1 MSSFATSYR
10 RKQRVIGDNRVNR
23 NYNRQLEG
31 FNLYYKDTLTKHDCI
46 IDGVPTQAVFQDHSQ
61 SNNKDLSDDKYVV
74 VPNSVEVGVGS
85 YIEWADETWMV
96 FTEEYKTIPSHQ
108 QLKIKH
114 TNRRL
119 KWLTNKNSKLIC
131 NFGKGWPAYVQNQT
145 LYTLGVSFSGQNIAL
160 ANAKMSV
167 YIKDVPETRAVKVG
181 TRLWIAGQ
189 VYKIE
194 FADYVSRP
202 GLVNWLLDEDTK
214 NPKDVPET
222 RAVKVGTR
230 LWIAGQVYKIEFA
243 DYVSRPGLVNWLLD
257 EDTKNPETDNSDLEI
272 ADYWDSGG
280 KDEDDSTKDVSKLT
294 MPTDGSDSHSEDEKP
309 KVEWNIEGTIK
320 ARLGHTYV
328 YTAMNSDGTKAD
340 VSEWMIG
347 TLEDSPFYVKEKDN
361 HSITVTVKD
370 IYKLVGQTVTITAK
384 ANDEIKNIAI
394 KIIKKF

>member
-1 MSSFATSYR
+1 MSSFSTSYR
-10 RKQRVIGDNRVNR
+10 RKQKILGDNRVTR
-23 NYNRQLEG
+23 NYNRQLEE
-31 FNLYYKDTLTKHDCI
+31 FNLFYRDTLTRHDCV

-96 FTEEYKTIPSHQ
+96 FTEEYKTIPTHQ

-145 LYTLGVSFSGQNIAL
+145 LYTLGVSFAGQNIAL

-167 YIKDVPETRAVKVG
+167 YIKDIPETRAVKVG

-189 VYKIE
+189 VYK
-194 FADYVSRP
+194 V
-202 GLVNWLLDEDTK
+202 
-214 NPKDVPET
+214 
-222 RAVKVGTR
+222 
-230 LWIAGQVYKIEFA
+230 EFA

-257 EDTKNPETDNSDLEI
+257 EDTKNPETDNFDLEI
-272 ADYWDSGG
+272 ADYWVSGSKNG
-280 KDEDDSTKDVSKLT
+280 EKPNDKDEN
-294 MPTDGSDSHSEDEKP
+294 GSIPPVVDDSHSESDKP
-309 KVEWNIEGTIK
+309 KVKWNIEGELK

-328 YTAMNSDGTKAD
+328 YTAMNSDGTKAS
-340 VSEWMIG
+340 VSEWIIG
-347 TLEDSPFYVKEKDN
+347 TLEDSPFYVKEKN
-361 HSITVTVKD
+361 EHSITVTIKD
-370 IYKLVGQTVTITAK
+370 IYKLVGQTVTIAAK
-384 ANDEIKNIAI
+384 VDDEIKNIAI

>member
-214 NPKDVPET
+214 NP
-222 RAVKVGTR
+222 
-230 LWIAGQVYKIEFA
+230 
-243 DYVSRPGLVNWLLD
+243 
-257 EDTKNPETDNSDLEI
+257 ETDNSDLEI

-280 KDEDDSTKDVSKLT
+280 KDEDDSIKDVSKLT
-294 MPTDGSDSHSEDEKP
+294 MPTDGSDSRSEDEKP

-347 TLEDSPFYVKEKDN
+347 NLEDSPFYVKEKDN
-361 HSITVTVKD
+361 HSITVIVKD

>member
-1 MSSFATSYR
+1 
-10 RKQRVIGDNRVNR
+10 
-23 NYNRQLEG
+23 
-31 FNLYYKDTLTKHDCI
+31 
-46 IDGVPTQAVFQDHSQ
+46 
-61 SNNKDLSDDKYVV
+61 
-74 VPNSVEVGVGS
+74 
-85 YIEWADETWMV
+85 
-96 FTEEYKTIPSHQ
+96 
-108 QLKIKH
+108 
-114 TNRRL
+114 
-119 KWLTNKNSKLIC
+119 
-131 NFGKGWPAYVQNQT
+131 
-145 LYTLGVSFSGQNIAL
+145 
-160 ANAKMSV
+160 MSV
-167 YIKDVPETRAVKVG
+167 YI
-181 TRLWIAGQ
+181 
-189 VYKIE
+189 
-194 FADYVSRP
+194 
-202 GLVNWLLDEDTK
+202 
-214 NPKDVPET
+214 KDVPET

-280 KDEDDSTKDVSKLT
+280 KDEDDSIKDVSKLT

-347 TLEDSPFYVKEKDN
+347 NLEDSPFYVKEKDN
-361 HSITVTVKD
+361 HSITVIVKD

>member
-1 MSSFATSYR
+1 MSSFSTSYR
-10 RKQRVIGDNRVNR
+10 RKQKVLGDNRVTR
-23 NYNRQLEG
+23 NYNRQLEE
-31 FNLYYKDTLTKHDCI
+31 FNLFYRDTLTRHNCI

-85 YIEWADETWMV
+85 YIEWANETWMV
-96 FTEEYKTIPSHQ
+96 FTEEYKTIPTHQ

-145 LYTLGVSFSGQNIAL
+145 LYTLGVSFSGQNIAV

-167 YIKDVPETRAVKVG
+167 YIKDVPETRAITVG

-189 VYKIE
+189 VYKVE

-214 NPKDVPET
+214 ND
-222 RAVKVGTR
+222 
-230 LWIAGQVYKIEFA
+230 
-243 DYVSRPGLVNWLLD
+243 
-257 EDTKNPETDNSDLEI
+257 ETDNAGLEI
-272 ADYWDSGG
+272 ADYWQSGA
-280 KDEDDSTKDVSKLT
+280 KDAENVGNKGNDDTIPAGDH
-294 MPTDGSDSHSEDEKP
+294 DSHSEGEKSTN
-309 KVEWNIEGTIK
+309 EWNIEGTQK

-328 YTAMNSDGTKAD
+328 YTAMNSDGTQAE
-340 VSEWMIG
+340 VSEWIIG

-361 HSITVTVKD
+361 HSITVTIKD
-370 IYKLVGQTVTITAK
+370 VYKLVGQTVTIAAK
-384 ANDEIKNIAI
+384 VDGAIQNIAI

>member
-1 MSSFATSYR
+1 MSSFSTSYR
-10 RKQRVIGDNRVNR
+10 RKQKVLGDNRVTR
-23 NYNRQLEG
+23 NYNRRLEE
-31 FNLYYKDTLTKHDCI
+31 FNLFYRDTLTRHDCV

-96 FTEEYKTIPSHQ
+96 FTEEYKTIPTHQ

-145 LYTLGVSFSGQNIAL
+145 LYTLGVSFAGQNIAL

-167 YIKDVPETRAVKVG
+167 YIKDIPETRAVKVG

-189 VYKIE
+189 VYK
-194 FADYVSRP
+194 V
-202 GLVNWLLDEDTK
+202 
-214 NPKDVPET
+214 
-222 RAVKVGTR
+222 
-230 LWIAGQVYKIEFA
+230 EFA

-272 ADYWDSGG
+272 ADYWNSGG
-280 KDEDDSTKDVSKLT
+280 KDEDDSIKDVSKST
-294 MPTDGSDSHSEDEKP
+294 VPTNGSGSSHSEDEKP
-309 KVEWNIEGTIK
+309 KAEWNIEGTIK